1 MLRSIDRA
9 IPRLNA
15 GGAPAPLYLRFV
27 EALAKSGFEGEVSTS
42 EGDRTVFSTDNSIFQ
57 VTPQCVA
64 FPKHHDDVVSLL
76 ALAGNAAWKE
86 VKVTPRGGGTGTNG
100 QSLTNGLVVD
110 LSRHMNQIL
119 EIDLSQRIARVQS
132 GVVKDQ
138 LNAALRTHGLFFAPE
153 LSTSNRATVGGMV
166 NTDASGQ
173 GSVVYGKTRDHVLEL
188 RTALLGGESL
198 RSRAIDSHELS
209 TMTKLPSKIGAVYR
223 LLENLEKNNRA
234 LIKKH
239 FPPLTRS
246 LTGYDLAHLRRTDG
260 RFDLNSVLCGA
271 EGTLGLVTEATLN
284 VLPIPKHAAIIA
296 IQYRSFDAALRDAR
310 ALMALNPTSIETVD
324 SMVLQLARTDRVWP
338 AVREYIPDTGTTP
351 AQGINLVEYLGD
363 DLDALNATLARVD
376 QLLGEQQKDT
386 TGRLIHVIA
395 RGEEAVN
402 NLWEMRKRAV
412 GLLGKLPGK
421 GRPVPFVEDTA
432 VPPENLADY
441 IADFRALL
449 DSHQLRYGMF
459 GHVDA
464 GVLHVRPALDM
475 IEPKHDLI
483 MWEVSDQ
490 VARLTAQYGG
500 VLWGEHGKGFRSQ
513 YAPSF
518 FGPVYGLLQEIK
530 AAFDPYNQLNPG
542 KIASP
547 AAHGLVQ
554 IADVPTRGAAD
565 RRIPIVVRQDYP
577 GVMSCNGNGACYN
590 FDLDDPMCP
599 SWKSTRERRHSPK
612 GRASLM
618 REWLARLSVAG
629 VDEHALLANPAPRD
643 GFLRR
648 LKNSVARKSGE
659 YDFSNEVMDA
669 MQGCLACK
677 ACATQCPVSVDVP
690 SFRARFMALY
700 YGRYLRPMR
709 DHVVGGLETLLPWAA
724 KMPKVY
730 EAISQNP
737 AAKWLHAKIGLVD
750 VPELAPT
757 RLDRAL
763 SRQGFTPA
771 SLDALAKLTP
781 LERRKH
787 VLIVQDVFTRYF
799 DTQVAIDAFTL
810 LRHLGFE
817 PHAVQYLP
825 NGKALQVH
833 GFLERFERVAAK
845 NAQQLAQFAKLGVS
859 LVGIEPATT
868 LTYRSEYR
876 STGSGVAEVNVQL
889 IQEWLVEAVAT
900 SPKRSERVSIGDVSY
915 RLLAHCTERA
925 NAPSA
930 VDSWKELFSRFG
942 ASVDLV
948 SVGCCGMAG
957 TFGHEIEHR
966 DQSERIYSQSWKS
979 VVEDETRPPV
989 LSDGFSCR
997 CQAKRFSSRR
1007 LQHPIQALLAV
1018 VTGDVDGSAGARS
1031 LGERAFLEQVAG

>member
-1 MLRSIDRA
+1 MLRSTDRA

-15 GGAPAPLYLRFV
+15 GGTPAPLYLSFV
-27 EALAKSGFEGEVSTS
+27 EALVKSGFEGEVSTS

-57 VTPQCVA
+57 VMPQCVT
-64 FPKHHDDVVSLL
+64 FPRHHDDVVRLL
-76 ALAGNAAWKE
+76 ALAGTSAWKE
-86 VKVTPRGGGTGTNG
+86 LKVTARGGGTGTNG

-119 EIDLSQRIARVQS
+119 EIDPGQRIARVQS

-138 LNAALRTHGLFFAPE
+138 LNAELRPHGLFFAPE
-153 LSTSNRATVGGMV
+153 LSTSNRATIGGMV

-198 RSRAIDSHELS
+198 RSRPVDSRELA
-209 TMTKLPSKIGAVYR
+209 TMTKLPGKVGGVYR
-223 LLENLEKNNRA
+223 LLENLELNNRA
-234 LIKKH
+234 LIKDH

-246 LTGYDLAHLRRTDG
+246 LTGYDLAHLRRIDG

-284 VLPIPKHAAIIA
+284 VLPIPKHTAIIA
-296 IQYRSFDAALRDAR
+296 IQYASFDAALRDAR
-310 ALMALNPTSIETVD
+310 ALMALEPTSIETVD

-338 AVREYIPDTGTTP
+338 AVKAYIPDTGNMP
-351 AQGINLVEYLGD
+351 AQGINLVEYVGD
-363 DLDALNATLARVD
+363 DLDALNGTLAQVD
-376 QLLGEQQKDT
+376 QLLVQQAKDT
-386 TGRLIHVIA
+386 TGRLTHAIA

-421 GRPVPFVEDTA
+421 GRPIPFVEDTA

-475 IEPKHDLI
+475 IDPQDNLI
-483 MWEVSDQ
+483 MREVSDQ

-530 AAFDPYNQLNPG
+530 AAFDPYDQLNPG

-547 AAHGLVQ
+547 ATHGLAQ
-554 IADVPTRGAAD
+554 IADIPTRGLAD
-565 RRIPIVVRQDYP
+565 RRIPIAVREDYP

-599 SWKSTRERRHSPK
+599 SWKSTRERKHSPK

-618 REWLARLSVAG
+618 REWLARLSAAG
-629 VDEHALLANPAPRD
+629 VDEHALLENPAPRD
-643 GFLRR
+643 GFFRR

-669 MQGCLACK
+669 MQGCLSCK

-690 SFRARFMALY
+690 SFRARFMSLY

-709 DHVVGGLETLLPWAA
+709 DHVVGGLESLLPWAA
-724 KMPKVY
+724 KVPKVY
-730 EAISQNP
+730 RALSQNP
-737 AAKWLHAKIGLVD
+737 AAIWLQSRIGLVD
-750 VPELAPT
+750 APELAPV
-757 RLDRAL
+757 RLDEELAR
-763 SRQGFTPA
+763 RGFTPA
-771 SLDALAKLTP
+771 SIEVLARLTP
-781 LERRKH
+781 QERRKH

-799 DTQVAIDAFTL
+799 DTQVVIDVFRL

-817 PHAVQYLP
+817 PHAVPFLP

-845 NAQQLAQFAKLGVS
+845 NAKQLDQFAKLGVP

-876 STGSGVAEVNVQL
+876 STGNSIAELNVKL
-889 IQEWLVEAVAT
+889 IQEWLIEQLIT
-900 SPKRSERVSIGDVSY
+900 SPTGPERVTGDVAY

-925 NAPSA
+925 NVPSA
-930 VDSWKELFSRFG
+930 VKSWKDLFAMFG
-942 ASVDLV
+942 VSVDLV

-966 DQSERIYSQSWKS
+966 DQSERIYSQSWRT
-979 VVEDETRPPV
+979 VVDDETRPPV

-997 CQAKRFSSRR
+997 CQAKRFSRQC
-1007 LQHPIQALLAV
+1007 LQHPVQALLAV
-1018 VTGDVDGSAGARS
+1018 AMGNAIVSADAPSHGEGAT
-1031 LGERAFLEQVAG
+1031 LAQVAG